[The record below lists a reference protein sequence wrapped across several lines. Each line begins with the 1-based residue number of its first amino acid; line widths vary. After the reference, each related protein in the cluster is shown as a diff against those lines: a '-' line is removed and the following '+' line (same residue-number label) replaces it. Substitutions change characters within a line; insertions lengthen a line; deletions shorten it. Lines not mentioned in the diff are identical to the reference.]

1 MKGANGVVNK
11 IDKEKMI
18 KKEITELKKI
28 FKDIDADKK
37 PFSDRLI
44 KQCSFML
51 TTLTELQE
59 TLNNDG
65 SIEVFVNGKQ
75 KMLREHP
82 ASKTYNAMIKNYN
95 STIKQL
101 IDLLPEDKGDKDELL
116 DFLGRG
122 EK

>member
-1 MKGANGVVNK
+1 MKGDEIMKK

-18 KKEITELKKI
+18 KKEFAELKKI

-37 PFSDRLI
+37 PFADRLI
-44 KQCSFML
+44 QQCSFML
-51 TTLTELQE
+51 ATLTELQE

-65 SIEVFVNGKQ
+65 SVELFINGSQ

-82 ASKTYNAMIKNYN
+82 AAKTYNTMIKNYN

-101 IDLLPEDKGDKDELL
+101 IDLLPEDKGDTDELL
-116 DFLGRG
+116 DFLGSG
-122 EK
+122 KK